1 MSGGRLSFD
10 LEKCFRRCHGQENK
24 KSTQS
29 FPVGSKY
36 KCLLINFINQSCIYK
51 YIHNLTILILNIGIY
66 KIALGKTILYST
78 T

>member
-1 MSGGRLSFD
+1 MDKRI
-10 LEKCFRRCHGQENK
+10 K
-24 KSTQS
+24 KSTDS
-29 FPVGSKY
+29 FPVGGKY